1 MNRRKNRRLQK
12 PIKVL
17 ATSVVLAT
25 TLFTPVMTSS
35 LNVHAETTATQQLN
49 LSSPTF
55 DVSSLKTMSAS
66 NIIAMTSDATNLS
79 KILRAQFIKQ
89 SGGTEKLQ
97 AFANRGQA
105 YADCLNWLMSNND
118 VLNTYLQG
126 GVPSGDPIKSLE
138 ILQKLWAADKDISN
152 KTNNGVYLRMAMAVA
167 LDFSKP
173 ITTWEAT
180 GVAADGSGVHSEI
193 DPVSRYQKFKTMQ
206 QNGKL
211 FTSFNGYD
219 VVHMRMVVDSNLT
232 DADIDYIQ
240 EYVRSKIGSPLFN
253 EKNIQ
258 LDQNHIVNVMHLLPY
273 QDKNPNNNNAS
284 VNDGADKFFGIPWDL
299 KNVLRDGGVC
309 GTISTMGSQVGKAF
323 GVPTSFYGQPGHA
336 AMSYLGV
343 QSDGKF
349 YWQLGNDIT
358 GWGQS
363 VTTFYQPWGTDFLI
377 TGGPNYSPSYI
388 NTYEN
393 ASNHAGAMTPTVTTQ
408 EQLRF
413 LANYVASQDPIA
425 ANNIRSAAL
434 TLDQAGQSD
443 FPLWADYIKGLVN
456 QGATTSAQ
464 WSTINDQVMKQFAND
479 PRALYDLVRL
489 YKDQLI
495 NNNDTNK
502 QNLMIQLDNTL
513 ANVKST
519 PNNAEQQMLKN
530 VRSDIAKDGLALP
543 SMYTVSAVS
552 SEQDNG
558 DQAAIKAIDKD
569 PTTFWHNKWD
579 LSDKNPYITLKLNK
593 AQTISSLTY
602 LPRQDNNSNGNITS
616 YNVYTSLD
624 GTNFTKVAS
633 GTWADD
639 STQKTAKFADTNAQ
653 YVKLEVVTS
662 HGGFASA
669 AEVGVGVTPA
679 KPSVLPKNT
688 MKASANSVESQD
700 SATKAIDGKADTFW
714 HTSWTPTGQYPYN
727 LTLEL
732 DTNKT
737 ISQVDYLPRQD
748 GSENGRILN
757 YNIYTSV
764 DGVNY
769 EKVTSGTWEN
779 TADKKSVKFN
789 PVTAKFVKLEVTNG
803 KNGYASAAEVDI
815 WGY

>member
-1 MNRRKNRRLQK
+1 MNRKKNRKLQK

-25 TLFTPVMTSS
+25 TLFTPIMTNS
-35 LNVHAETTATQQLN
+35 LNVHAETTATQQSN
-49 LSSPTF
+49 LFPPTF

-66 NIIAMTSDATNLS
+66 DIIAMTSDATNLS
-79 KILRAQFIKQ
+79 KILRAKFMIQ
-89 SGGTEKLQ
+89 SGGTGKLNE
-97 AFANRGQA
+97 FASRGQA
-105 YADCLNWLMSNND
+105 HTDFLNWLMSNND

-180 GVAADGSGVHSEI
+180 DKAADGSGVHSEI
-193 DPVSRYQKFKTMQ
+193 DPVSRYQKFKTLQ

-219 VVHMRMVVDSNLT
+219 VVHMRMVVDSSLT

-240 EYVRSKIGSPLFN
+240 EYVRSRIGSPLFN
-253 EKNIQ
+253 EKKIQ
-258 LDQNHIVNVMHLLPY
+258 LDQSHISNIMWLLTY
-273 QDKNPNNNNAS
+273 QMKNPNNNNAD
-284 VNDGADKFFGIPWDL
+284 VNAGSDVFYGVPWDL

-309 GTISTMGSQVGKAF
+309 GTFSMFGTQVSKVF
-323 GVPTSFYGQPGHA
+323 GVPASVYGQPGHA
-336 AMSYLGV
+336 AMSYMGV
-343 QSDGKF
+343 QEDGKF
-349 YWQLGNDIT
+349 YWELNNDIT

-363 VTTFYQPWGTDFLI
+363 VSTWYQPWGTDFLLS
-377 TGGPNYSPSYI
+377 GGPNFSPSYI

-393 ASNHAGAMTPTVTTQ
+393 ATNHTGAMTPTVTTQ

-443 FPLWADYIKGLVN
+443 FPLWADYIKGLVK
-456 QGATTSAQ
+456 QGATTSVQ

-502 QNLMIQLDNTL
+502 QNLMIQLNNVL

-519 PNNAEQQMLKN
+519 PNNAERQMLTT
-530 VRSDIAKDGLALP
+530 VRSEIEKDGLALM
-543 SMYTVSAVS
+543 SIYAVS
-552 SEQDNG
+552 SKENDGN
-558 DQAAIKAIDKD
+558 QAAINAIDGD
-569 PTTFWHNKWD
+569 PSTFWHNKWD

-602 LPRQDNNSNGNITS
+602 LPRQDNGANGNITS
-616 YNVYTSLD
+616 YNIYTSLD

-662 HGGFASA
+662 HAGFASA
-669 AEVGVGVTPA
+669 AEVGVGVTPV

-714 HTSWTPTGQYPYN
+714 HTSWTTGQYPYN

-732 DTNKT
+732 DKNKT

-779 TADKKSVKFN
+779 TMDKKSVKFN
-789 PVTAKFVKLEVTNG
+789 PVTAKFVKLEVTDG

>member
-1 MNRRKNRRLQK
+1 MNRRKNLKLQK

-17 ATSVVLAT
+17 ATSAILAT
-25 TLFTPVMTSS
+25 TLFTPIMTNS
-35 LNVHAETTATQQLN
+35 LNIHADTTVTQQGN

-66 NIIAMTSDATNLS
+66 DIIAMTSDTTNLS
-79 KILRAQFIKQ
+79 KILQAQLIKQ
-89 SGGTEKLQ
+89 SGGIEKLQ
-97 AFANRGQA
+97 AFANRGPA
-105 YADCLNWLMSNND
+105 YAQGLNWLMSNND
-118 VLNTYLQG
+118 VLNAYLQG
-126 GVPSGDPIKSLE
+126 GVPSGDPMKSLE
-138 ILQKLWAADKDISN
+138 ILVKLWVADKEIANQAN
-152 KTNNGVYLRMAMAVA
+152 KGVYLRMAMAVA

-193 DPVSRYQKFKTMQ
+193 DPVSRYLKFKKMHQ
-206 QNGKL
+206 DGKL
-211 FTSFNGYD
+211 FTSFNEYD
-219 VVHMRMVVDSNLT
+219 VAHMRMVVDTSLT

-240 EYVRSKIGSPLFN
+240 DYVRSGIGSEKFN
-253 EKNIQ
+253 SAGIQ
-258 LDQNHIVNVMHLLPY
+258 LDQSHISNVMWLLTY
-273 QDKNPNNNNAS
+273 QDKNPNNNNVS
-284 VNDGADKFFGIPWDL
+284 VHEGSDKFFGVPWDM

-309 GTISTMGSQVGKAF
+309 GTFSMFGAQVAKAF
-323 GVPTSFYGQPGHA
+323 GVPASVYGQPGHA
-336 AMSYLGV
+336 AMAYMGV

-349 YWQLGNDIT
+349 YWQLNNDIT

-363 VTTFYQPWGTDFLI
+363 VSTWYQPWGTDFLI
-377 TGGPNYSPSYI
+377 SGGPNFAPSYI

-393 ASNHAGAMTPTVTTQ
+393 ATNHTGAMTPTVTTQ

-443 FPLWADYIKGLVN
+443 FPLWADYIRGLIK
-456 QGATTSAQ
+456 QGVTTSEQ
-464 WSTINDQVMKQFAND
+464 WSTINNQVMTQFAND
-479 PRALYDLVRL
+479 PRALYDLVSL

-502 QNLMIQLDNTL
+502 QNLIIQLNNTL

-519 PNNAEQQMLKN
+519 PNNAERQMLTN
-530 VRSDIAKDGLALP
+530 VRLDIEKDGLALM
-543 SMYTVSAVS
+543 SIYAVS
-552 SEQDNG
+552 SKEND
-558 DQAAIKAIDKD
+558 DSQAAINAIDGD
-569 PTTFWHNKWD
+569 PSTFWHNKWD

-602 LPRQDNNSNGNITS
+602 LPRQDNGSNGNITS
-616 YNVYTSLD
+616 YNIYTSLD

-639 STQKTAKFADTNAQ
+639 STQKTATFENTNAQ

-669 AEVGVGVTPA
+669 AEVAVTPA
-679 KPSVLPKNT
+679 KPNVLPKNM

-700 SATKAIDGKADTFW
+700 SASKSIDGKADTFW
-714 HTSWTPTGQYPYN
+714 HSSWTPNQYPYN

-732 DTNKT
+732 DKNQT

-764 DGVNY
+764 DGVKY

-779 TADKKSVKFN
+779 NADKKSVKFN
-789 PVTAKFVKLEVTNG
+789 PVTAKYVKVEVTNG
-803 KNGYASAAEVDI
+803 QNGFASAAEVDI

>member
-1 MNRRKNRRLQK
+1 MHRRKNRKLQK

-17 ATSVVLAT
+17 ATSAILVT
-25 TLFTPVMTSS
+25 TLFTPIMTNT
-35 LNVHAETTATQQLN
+35 LNIHADTTVTQQGN

-55 DVSSLKTMSAS
+55 DVASLKTMSPKD
-66 NIIAMTSDATNLS
+66 IIAMTSNADNLS
-79 KILRAQFIKQ
+79 KILQAQLISQ

-97 AFANRGQA
+97 AFANRGPA
-105 YADCLNWLMSNND
+105 YAQGLNWLMSNND

-138 ILQKLWAADKDISN
+138 ILVKLWVADKTLANQTSDS
-152 KTNNGVYLRMAMAVA
+152 VYLRMAMAVA

-193 DPVSRYQKFKTMQ
+193 DPVSRYLKFKKMHQ
-206 QNGKL
+206 DGKF

-219 VVHMRMVVDSNLT
+219 VAHMRMVVDTSLT

-240 EYVRSKIGSPLFN
+240 DYVRSGIGSENFN
-253 EKNIQ
+253 KAGIQ
-258 LDQNHIVNVMHLLPY
+258 LDQSHISNVMWLLTY
-273 QDKNPNNNNAS
+273 QDKNPNNNNVS
-284 VNDGADKFFGIPWDL
+284 VHEGSDKFFGVPWDM

-309 GTISTMGSQVGKAF
+309 GTFSMFGAQVAKAF
-323 GVPTSFYGQPGHA
+323 GVPASVYGQPGHA
-336 AMSYLGV
+336 AMSYMGV
-343 QSDGKF
+343 QEDGKF
-349 YWQLGNDIT
+349 YWQLNYDLA
-358 GWGQS
+358 GWGKS
-363 VTTFYQPWGTDFLI
+363 VSTWYQPWGTDFLI
-377 TGGPNYSPSYI
+377 SGGPNFNPSYI

-393 ASNHAGAMTPTVTTQ
+393 ATNHTGAMTPTVNTQ

-425 ANNIRSAAL
+425 ATNIRSAAL

-443 FPLWADYIKGLVN
+443 FPLWVDYIKGLVK
-456 QGATTSAQ
+456 QGNTTSAQ
-464 WSTINDQVMKQFAND
+464 WSTINNQVMKQFAND

-502 QNLMIQLDNTL
+502 QSLMIQLDNTL
-513 ANVKST
+513 ANIKSS

-543 SMYTVSAVS
+543 SMYTISAVS

-558 DQAAIKAIDKD
+558 DQAAINAIDKD

-579 LSDKNPYITLKLNK
+579 HSDKNPYITLKLNK

-602 LPRQDNNSNGNITS
+602 LPRQDNNGNGNITS

-639 STQKTAKFADTNAQ
+639 STQKTATFENTNAQ
-653 YVKLEVVTS
+653 YVKLEVVTG

-669 AEVGVGVTPA
+669 AEVEVTPV
-679 KPSVLPKNT
+679 KPNVLPKNT
-688 MKASANSVESQD
+688 MKVSASSEEVSHDPSTN
-700 SATKAIDGKADTFW
+700 AIDGNPNTIW
-714 HTSWTPTGQYPYN
+714 HTNWLSPNQMPYN
-727 LTLEL
+727 LRLEL
-732 DTNKT
+732 DKNKT
-737 ISQVDYLPRQD
+737 ITQVDYLPRQD
-748 GSENGRILN
+748 GSENGNILN
-757 YNIYTSV
+757 YNIYTSL
-764 DGVNY
+764 DGYNY
-769 EKVTSGTWEN
+769 VKVSSGTWEN
-779 TADKKSVKFN
+779 NSNKKTAKFD
-789 PVTAKFVKLEVTNG
+789 PTFAKFVKLEVTDG

>member
-1 MNRRKNRRLQK
+1 MNNRKNRRLQK

-17 ATSVVLAT
+17 ATSAILAT
-25 TLFTPVMTSS
+25 TLFTPIMTNNLS
-35 LNVHAETTATQQLN
+35 VHADTTATQQVN

-66 NIIAMTSDATNLS
+66 DIIAMTSDATNLS
-79 KILRAQFIKQ
+79 KILQAQFITQ

-97 AFANRGQA
+97 AFANRGPA
-105 YADCLNWLMSNND
+105 YAQGLNWLMSNND

-126 GVPSGDPIKSLE
+126 GVPSGDPMKSLE
-138 ILQKLWAADKDISN
+138 ILVKLWVADKDIANQTS
-152 KTNNGVYLRMAMAVA
+152 NGVYLRMAMAVA

-180 GVAADGSGVHSEI
+180 SVAADGSGVHSEI
-193 DPVSRYQKFKTMQ
+193 DPVSRYLKFKKMQ

-219 VVHMRMVVDSNLT
+219 VVHMRMVVDTSLT

-240 EYVRSKIGSPLFN
+240 DYVRSRIGTEKFN
-253 EKNIQ
+253 SAGIQ
-258 LDQNHIVNVMHLLPY
+258 LDQSHISNVLWLLPY

-284 VNDGADKFFGIPWDL
+284 VHEGSDKFFGVPWNL
-299 KNVLRDGGVC
+299 SNVLRDGGVC
-309 GTISTMGSQVGKAF
+309 GTISMFGSQVAKAF
-323 GVPTSFYGQPGHA
+323 GVPASVYGQPGHA
-336 AMSYLGV
+336 AMSYMGV
-343 QSDGKF
+343 QDDGKF
-349 YWQLGNDIT
+349 YWQLNNDIT

-363 VTTFYQPWGTDFLI
+363 VSTWYQPWGTDFLI
-377 TGGPNYSPSYI
+377 SGGPNFSPSYI

-393 ASNHAGAMTPTVTTQ
+393 ATNHTGAMTPTVTTQ

-413 LANYVASQDPIA
+413 LANYLISQDANA

-434 TLDQAGQSD
+434 TLDQAGQPN
-443 FPLWADYIKGLVN
+443 FPLWADYIRGLVK
-456 QGATTSAQ
+456 QGNTTSAQ

-502 QNLMIQLDNTL
+502 QNLMTQLNNTL

-519 PNNAEQQMLKN
+519 PNNAERQMLTT
-530 VRSDIAKDGLALP
+530 VRSEIEKDGLALL
-543 SMYTVSAVS
+543 SIYAVS
-552 SEQDNG
+552 SKENDSS
-558 DQAAIKAIDKD
+558 QAAINAIDGD
-569 PTTFWHNKWD
+569 PSTFWHNKWD
-579 LSDKNPYITLKLNK
+579 QSDKNPYITLKLNK
-593 AQTISSLTY
+593 SQTISSLTY
-602 LPRQDNNSNGNITS
+602 LPRQDNGSNGNITS
-616 YNVYTSLD
+616 YNIYTSLD

-633 GTWADD
+633 GNWADD
-639 STQKTAKFADTNAQ
+639 STKKTATFANTNAQ
-653 YVKLEVVTS
+653 YVKLEVVAGHS
-662 HGGFASA
+662 GYASA
-669 AEVGVGVTPA
+669 AEIAVTSAQPY
-679 KPSVLPKNT
+679 VLPKNT
-688 MKASANSVESQD
+688 MTASASSVESQD
-700 SATKAIDGKADTFW
+700 SASKAIDGKSDTFW
-714 HTSWTPTGQYPYN
+714 HSSWVANQYPYN
-727 LTLEL
+727 LTLQL
-732 DTNKT
+732 DNNKT

-764 DGVNY
+764 DGTKY
-769 EKVTSGTWEN
+769 DKVTSGTWEN
-779 TADKKSVKFN
+779 NADKKSVKFD
-789 PVTAKFVKLEVTNG
+789 PVTAKYVKVEVTNG
-803 KNGYASAAEVDI
+803 QNGFASAAEVDI

>member
-1 MNRRKNRRLQK
+1 MIYVNRRENLKLQK
-12 PIKVL
+12 PIKVF
-17 ATSVVLAT
+17 ATSVILAT
-25 TLFTPVMTSS
+25 TLFTPIMTNN
-35 LNVHAETTATQQLN
+35 LDVRAETVAAQQLN

-55 DVSSLKTMSAS
+55 DVSSLKTMSA
-66 NIIAMTSDATNLS
+66 NDIIAMTSDATNLS

-89 SGGTEKLQ
+89 SGGTAKLQ
-97 AFANRGQA
+97 EFANRDQA
-105 YADCLNWLMSNND
+105 HTDFLTWLMTNND

-126 GVPSGDPIKSLE
+126 GVPSGDPMKSLE

-152 KTNNGVYLRMAMAVA
+152 QTSKGVYLRMAMAVA

-219 VVHMRMVVDSNLT
+219 VVHMRMVVDSSLT

-240 EYVRSKIGSPLFN
+240 DYVRKEIGSQKFN
-253 EKNIQ
+253 SAGIQ
-258 LDQNHIVNVMHLLPY
+258 LDQSHISNVMWLLTY

-284 VNDGADKFFGIPWDL
+284 VYDGSDKFFGVPWNIS
-299 KNVLRDGGVC
+299 NVLRDGGVC
-309 GTISTMGSQVGKAF
+309 GTISTFGSQVAKAF

-363 VTTFYQPWGTDFLI
+363 VSTFYQPWGTDFLI
-377 TGGPNYSPSYI
+377 SGGPNFSPSYI
-388 NTYEN
+388 NTYES
-393 ASNHAGAMTPTVTTQ
+393 ATNHTGAMTSTVTTQ

-413 LANYVASQDPIA
+413 LANYVASQDPTA

-443 FPLWADYIKGLVN
+443 FPLWADYIRGLVN
-456 QGATTSAQ
+456 QGATSSAQ
-464 WSTINDQVMKQFAND
+464 WSTINNQVMKQFAND

-502 QNLMIQLDNTL
+502 QNLMIQLNNTL

-519 PNNAEQQMLKN
+519 PNNAERQMLTN
-530 VRSDIAKDGLALP
+530 VRSEIEKDGLALM
-543 SMYTVSAVS
+543 SIYAVS
-552 SEQDNG
+552 SKENDGN
-558 DQAAIKAIDKD
+558 QAAINAIDGD
-569 PTTFWHNKWD
+569 PSTFWHNKWD

-602 LPRQDNNSNGNITS
+602 LPRQDNGSNGNITS
-616 YNVYTSLD
+616 YNIYTSLD

-639 STQKTAKFADTNAQ
+639 STQKTATFGNTNAQ
-653 YVKLEVVTS
+653 YVKLEVVTG

-669 AEVGVGVTPA
+669 AEVGVTPA
-679 KPSVLPKNT
+679 KPNVLPKNT

-700 SATKAIDGKADTFW
+700 SASKSIDGKADTFW
-714 HTSWTPTGQYPYN
+714 HSSWTPNQYPYN
-727 LTLEL
+727 LTLEF
-732 DTNKT
+732 DKNQT

-757 YNIYTSV
+757 YNIYTST

-769 EKVTSGTWEN
+769 QKVTSGTWEN
-779 TADKKSVKFN
+779 NADKKSAKFN
-789 PVTAKFVKLEVTNG
+789 QVTAKYVKVEVTNG
-803 KNGYASAAEVDI
+803 QNGFASAAEVDI
-815 WGY
+815 WGF